1 MGGDV
6 FPCFSRLK
14 SVQGAEDSSGI
25 ISISEVHLYPG
36 VQPPFCMPGDID
48 TGSNLAL
55 ERTPSVTSDCS
66 QISGSS
72 KAFMTD
78 GELPSNKKKLGCKQ
92 QATGNSDDN
101 VDVTIVFLNLPQLEN
116 PPFASWCFL
125 WCVFSGWDLNSSKC
139 ARKYWRSCKENNPAA
154 TVTFAESS
162 CVRQVKIWARN
173 QGDGTGAGIQAMVLR
188 GSDLG
193 LFRKIR
199 TGVFWCFYEFL
210 HRRSWT
216 HHELMMLMGFE
227 WIWGFLKISIGEAHP
242 RQLDQCGS
250 DAPAIGKG
258 ETHTFECNLIGTKIR
273 LKRECNSCRM
283 QIREM
288 KVFSNQAAWARC
300 AILALY
306 TKLRL
311 VSLRDTCA
319 WTCRKAQ
326 VCDDRALEHCPS
338 GWCKKKHVQPSNR
351 AWGWLP
357 SDKIHNH
364 PHSHPVAIRRAPCC
378 AAGKPP
384 GPRREYSAGVVWDI
398 GYG

>member
-1 MGGDV
+1 MDLSPQHVQVRHSEQIRDEKKPLQTFRRLLTKLLIWKMTKREAFWHVDV
-6 FPCFSRLK
+6 KNTRLCKSVLPCFSRLK

-25 ISISEVHLYPG
+25 ISISEVRLYPG

-92 QATGNSDDN
+92 QATGNGDDN

-125 WCVFSGWDLNSSKC
+125 WCAFFGWDLNSSKC

-173 QGDGTGAGIQAMVLR
+173 QGYGTGAGIQAMVLR

-199 TGVFWCFYEFL
+199 TGVFWCFFEFL
-210 HRRSWT
+210 HWRSWT

-227 WIWGFLKISIGEAHP
+227 WIWCF
-242 RQLDQCGS
+242 
-250 DAPAIGKG
+250 
-258 ETHTFECNLIGTKIR
+258 
-273 LKRECNSCRM
+273 
-283 QIREM
+283 
-288 KVFSNQAAWARC
+288 
-300 AILALY
+300 
-306 TKLRL
+306 
-311 VSLRDTCA
+311 
-319 WTCRKAQ
+319 
-326 VCDDRALEHCPS
+326 
-338 GWCKKKHVQPSNR
+338 
-351 AWGWLP
+351 
-357 SDKIHNH
+357 
-364 PHSHPVAIRRAPCC
+364 
-378 AAGKPP
+378 
-384 GPRREYSAGVVWDI
+384 
-398 GYG
+398 